1 MSGYVHASHTTRELK
16 ESINQQIASLRRL
29 QAAVQAEE
37 LAKEQQL
44 AALYRDRR
52 RLERLRNRS
61 GSYTPSAEAL
71 AYRDKYAD
79 VIAAQPAPVHG
90 GPLGLRRAA
99 DEMEEHEARK
109 RQEAAA

>member
-1 MSGYVHASHTTRELK
+1 MSGYVHASNATRELK
-16 ESINQQIASLRRL
+16 ESINEKLANLRRL
-29 QAAVQAEE
+29 QAAVHAEE
-37 LAKEQQL
+37 LAKEQYL
-44 AALYRDRR
+44 ADLYRER
-52 RLERLRNRS
+52 RLRQRA

-79 VIAAQPAPVHG
+79 IIAAQPAPVHG